1 MKTEETRALT
11 DLGPYDLLIAG
22 GGNAALSAAIS
33 AAEQGLSVCLCEAA
47 PKGFRGGNSRH
58 TRNFRSAHDAPT
70 DVLTDAYPVDEYFDD
85 LMRVTAG
92 KTNERLARMTIAESA
107 HIADWMHARGV
118 RFQKALGGTLSLG
131 RTNPFFLGGGK
142 ALLNALYRTAERL
155 GVVIHYDT
163 EVLDLDIED
172 GFFNAAR
179 LRLRG
184 FETVL
189 RARGLVV
196 ASGGFQANL
205 DWLEE
210 AWGPAARNF
219 TVRGT
224 RYAQGTLLRALLNQG
239 MNPVA
244 EADQCHAIALD
255 ARAPKFDAG
264 IVSRIDSVPFSI
276 MVNRDAQRFY
286 DEGEDFWPKRYAI
299 WGRLIAGQPDQIAYS
314 IIDAKAL
321 QLFMP
326 SLYPP
331 VQSDSIEGLAG
342 ELGLDA
348 AALAKTVQAYNVACT
363 GGDFDQTTHDG
374 CRTNGLD
381 PDKTNW
387 ARPLDQPPYYAY
399 PMRPGITF
407 TYLGVGVDE
416 AAKVE
421 MASGKPAANVWAAG
435 EVMAGNI
442 LGQGYLAGIGMT
454 IGAVFGRKAGE
465 DAARQLR
472 N

>member
-1 MKTEETRALT
+1 M
-11 DLGPYDLLIAG
+11 IAG
-22 GGNAALSAAIS
+22 GGNAALCAAIS
-33 AAEQGLSVCLCEAA
+33 AAERGLSVCVCEAA
-47 PKGFRGGNSRH
+47 PIGFRGGNSRH
-58 TRNFRSAHDAPT
+58 TRNLRAAHDAPT
-70 DVLTDAYPVDEYFDD
+70 EVLTDSYPTDEYFED

-107 HIADWMHARGV
+107 HIADWMGARGV

-142 ALLNALYRTAERL
+142 ALLNGLYGTAERH
-155 GVVIHYDT
+155 GVTIHYDT
-163 EVLDLDIED
+163 EVIGLEIED
-172 GFFNAAR
+172 GFFTAAR
-179 LRLRG
+179 LRHRG
-184 FETVL
+184 FETVA

-219 TVRGT
+219 TIRGT
-224 RYAQGTLLRALLNQG
+224 KYAQGTLLRALLDHG
-239 MNPVA
+239 MDPVA

-276 MVNRDAQRFY
+276 MVNRNAQRFY

-299 WGRLIAGQPDQIAYS
+299 WGRLIAQQPEQIAYS
-314 IIDAKAL
+314 ITDAKAVED
-321 QLFMP
+321 FMP
-326 SLYPP
+326 SLFPP
-331 VQSDSIEGLAG
+331 VQSETIAGLADA
-342 ELGLDA
+342 LSLDA
-348 AALAKTVQAYNVACT
+348 TALTRTIDDFNAACQGGTFDKTV
-363 GGDFDQTTHDG
+363 HDDV
-374 CRTNGLD
+374 RTAGLS

-387 ARPLDQPPYYAY
+387 ARPIDQPPFSAY

-407 TYLGVGVDE
+407 TYLGVTVDE
-416 AAKVE
+416 GAKVQ
-421 MASGKPAANVWAAG
+421 MAAGKPAANIWAAG

-465 DAARQLR
+465 GAANALR